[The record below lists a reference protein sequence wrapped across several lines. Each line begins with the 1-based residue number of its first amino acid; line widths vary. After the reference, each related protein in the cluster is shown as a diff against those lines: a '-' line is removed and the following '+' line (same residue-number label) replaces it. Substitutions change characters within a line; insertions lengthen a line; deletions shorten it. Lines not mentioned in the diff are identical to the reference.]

1 MKISI
6 DKSTLLKPLD
16 QVSKVISTKNIIPIL
31 SEILFEVN
39 ENGLSMIGGDGTV
52 FLKSMISP
60 DDFQMIRS
68 GSITIP
74 GKRLIEIVKK
84 LKDVIDISVD
94 GHQITIKS
102 GRSKFEMTGMNAD
115 EYPKMEHELGQII
128 SISGQTIK
136 ELIAKTIFAV
146 YTKEDAP
153 ILTGLRFTL
162 SENGIEATGTDR
174 HRLSKTAEKIEDG
187 FDFTTVVGAGSLNEL
202 IKIIP
207 DKEKVNIS
215 FYKDRFIVQTEKF
228 VFSSRVLEGAYP
240 DVDRMTPTNFQTV
253 VTVKTQEFIEALKG
267 VDIIAKE
274 HKKTSLV
281 KMIVED
287 EVELFAES
295 DQGRANEFAEI
306 IHMDGGGFRI
316 SFNAKFALNALEV
329 IESEEIT
336 INYNGKHDPIVFKG
350 VGNETDFHL
359 ILPYRTEV

>member
-74 GKRLIEIVKK
+74 GKRLVEIVRK

-102 GRSKFEMTGMNAD
+102 GRSKFEMTGMNAE
-115 EYPKMEHELGQII
+115 EYPKMEHELGQIV
-128 SISGQTIK
+128 SIPGQTIK
-136 ELIAKTIFAV
+136 ELISKTIFAA

-153 ILTGLRFTL
+153 ILTGLRISL
-162 SENGIEATGTDR
+162 SEHGLEATATDR
-174 HRLSKTAEKIEDG
+174 HRLSKTVEKIEDG

-215 FYKDRFIVQTEKF
+215 FYKDRFIVQTESF

-240 DVDRMTPTNFQTV
+240 DVDRITPTNFQTV
-253 VTVKTQEFIEALKG
+253 ITVKTQEFIEALKG
-267 VDIIAKE
+267 ANIIASE
-274 HKKTSLV
+274 HKTNWV

-295 DQGRANEFAEI
+295 DQGRANEFVEI
-306 IHMDGGGFRI
+306 IQKDGEGFKI
-316 SFNAKFALNALEV
+316 SFNAKFALSALES
-329 IESEEIT
+329 IDCEETT
-336 INYNGKHDPIVFKG
+336 ISYVGRMQPIVFKG
-350 VGNETDFHL
+350 VGNETDIHI

>member
-6 DKSTLLKPLD
+6 DKSILWKPLD
-16 QVSKVISTKNIIPIL
+16 QVSKVLSTKNIMPIL
-31 SEILFEVN
+31 SEILIEVN

-74 GKRLIEIVKK
+74 GKRLVEIVKK

-102 GRSKFEMTGMNAD
+102 GRSKFEMSGMDAE

-128 SISGQTIK
+128 SVSGQTIK
-136 ELIAKTIFAV
+136 ELITKTIFAV

-153 ILTGLRFTL
+153 ILTGLRISL

-215 FYKDRFIVQTEKF
+215 FYKDRFIVQTESF

-274 HKKTSLV
+274 HKTNLV

-287 EVELFAES
+287 EIELFAES
-295 DQGRANEFAEI
+295 DQGKANEFAEI
-306 IHMDGGGFRI
+306 IHMDGDRLRI
-316 SFNAKFALNALEV
+316 SFNAKFALSALEV

-336 INYNGKHDPIVFKG
+336 INYNGKHEPIVFKG
-350 VGNETDFHL
+350 VGNETDIHL